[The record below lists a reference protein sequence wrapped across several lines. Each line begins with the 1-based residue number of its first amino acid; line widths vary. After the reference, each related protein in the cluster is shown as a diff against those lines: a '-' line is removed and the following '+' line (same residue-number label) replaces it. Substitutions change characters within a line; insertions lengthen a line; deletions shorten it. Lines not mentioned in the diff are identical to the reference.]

1 MTTLNETLTALLDT
15 HSASDINNELYNI
28 QQRINRIAELTAQR
42 DSITAELN
50 TLTGTQH
57 TTATETVA
65 ELTGAIELEQRELSR
80 LVSISSGRARGMTLG
95 IEIEFIAPVRMSTFR
110 DWVQSQL
117 NSDDGNTI
125 RISNQTGGL
134 HNNTATMW
142 QIARDSSI
150 HAGAGYG
157 MELISPILKGE
168 KGLMQAVAI
177 MDAIEHCGAYVNRSC
192 GVHVH
197 FGVERMEYASVLR
210 IIETYAL
217 NQELIKKTLPA
228 SRRNQHFIRDLPI
241 NANDRNGFDTYGA
254 SLARFQE
261 FASGNFSTQ
270 EVVAN
275 MGGSASYHDSRY
287 FAVNLLG
294 AYTRHKTIE
303 FRALAGTVESE
314 KLETWVRFLH
324 LIVKSA
330 ETNRD
335 TNRAY
340 DNITEMCATLADK
353 TDLNLE
359 HATRN
364 PTTDWAQMVTA
375 IKTGTDNSNTQN
387 PYRSRA
393 KAQLAGKA
401 IGEWLQQ
408 RAYTING

>member
-1 MTTLNETLTALLDT
+1 MTILNETLTTLLAT
-15 HSASDINNELYNI
+15 YSAGDINNELHNI

-42 DSITAELN
+42 DSINAELAG
-50 TLTGTQH
+50 LTDAVAIE
-57 TTATETVA
+57 TASETVA
-65 ELTGAIELEQRELSR
+65 ELTGAIELEQRELAR

-95 IEIEFIAPVRMSTFR
+95 IEIEFIAPMHMSAFR
-110 DWVQSQL
+110 DCVQEQL
-117 NSDDGNTI
+117 DTTTSGV
-125 RISNQTGGL
+125 RISRQTGGL
-134 HNNTATMW
+134 HNNTAHMW
-142 QIARDSSI
+142 QIASDSSI

-197 FGVERMEYASVLR
+197 FGVERMSYASVLR

-241 NANDRNGFDTYGA
+241 NANDSTGFDTYGA

-275 MGGSASYHDSRY
+275 MGGSTSYHDSRY

-294 AYTRHKTIE
+294 AYSRHKTIE

-314 KLETWVRFLH
+314 KLEMWVRFLH

-330 ETNRD
+330 ETNRN

-340 DNITEMCATLADK
+340 DNITEMCNTLADK

-375 IKTGTDNSNTQN
+375 IKTGTDNSNTQS

>member
-1 MTTLNETLTALLDT
+1 MTILNETLTTLLAT
-15 HSASDINNELYNI
+15 YSAGDINNELHNI

-42 DSITAELN
+42 DSINAELAG
-50 TLTGTQH
+50 LTDAVAIE
-57 TTATETVA
+57 TASETVA
-65 ELTGAIELEQRELSR
+65 ELTGAIELEQRELAR

-95 IEIEFIAPVRMSTFR
+95 IEIEFIAPMRMSAFR
-110 DWVQSQL
+110 DCVQEQL
-117 NSDDGNTI
+117 DTTTSGV
-125 RISNQTGGL
+125 RISSQTGGL

-142 QIARDSSI
+142 QIASDSSI
-150 HAGAGYG
+150 NAGAGYG

-168 KGLMQAVAI
+168 KGLAQAVAI
-177 MDAIEHCGAYVNRSC
+177 MDAIEQCGAYVNRSC

-217 NQELIKKTLPA
+217 NQELIKSTLPA
-228 SRRNQHFIRDLPI
+228 SRRNQHYIRDLPLTR
-241 NANDRNGFDTYGA
+241 NDSTGFDTYGA

-261 FASGNFSTQ
+261 FASGDFSTQ

-275 MGGSASYHDSRY
+275 MGGSTSYHNSRY

-314 KLETWVRFLH
+314 KLEMWVRFLH

-330 ETNRD
+330 ETNRN

-340 DNITEMCATLADK
+340 DNITEMCNTLADK
-353 TDLNLE
+353 TDLNIE

-364 PTTDWAQMVTA
+364 PTTDWAQMVNA
-375 IKTGTDNSNTQN
+375 IKTGTDNGTTQS

-401 IGEWLQQ
+401 IGEWMQQ